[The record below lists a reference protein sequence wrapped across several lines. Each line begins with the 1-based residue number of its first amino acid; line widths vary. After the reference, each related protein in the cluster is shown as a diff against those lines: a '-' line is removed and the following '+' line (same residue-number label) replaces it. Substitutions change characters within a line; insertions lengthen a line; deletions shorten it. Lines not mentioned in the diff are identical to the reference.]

1 MIGGQEG
8 RPMADL
14 RNPGGTPG
22 GLGEFLIGLAMA
34 IAGGYMLTSRVSVNT
49 GFWQFG
55 GYNAFGLTLVPFIF
69 GVLILFFNGRSV
81 VGWLLLFAGLVLM
94 LAGIILNL
102 QIYFQHTSLFELI
115 VILVLLFGG
124 LGLLA
129 RGLRAHT

>member
-1 MIGGQEG
+1 
-8 RPMADL
+8 MADL

-49 GFWQFG
+49 GGWQLW

-115 VILVLLFGG
+115 VMLVLLFGG

-129 RGLRAHT
+129 RGLRPHR